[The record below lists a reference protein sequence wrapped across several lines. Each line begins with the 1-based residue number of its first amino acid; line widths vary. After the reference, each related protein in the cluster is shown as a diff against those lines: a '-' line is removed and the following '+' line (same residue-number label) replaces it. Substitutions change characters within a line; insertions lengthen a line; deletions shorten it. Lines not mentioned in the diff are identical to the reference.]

1 MSVFYKSLLTSFGWA
16 EDGAL
21 VASMAA
27 SNSAELVKLTDAVED
42 AQKNHGETEGTHA
55 SL

>member
-21 VASMAA
+21 AASMAA

-42 AQKNHGETEGTHA
+42 AQKNHGETEGMHTFT
-55 SL
+55 